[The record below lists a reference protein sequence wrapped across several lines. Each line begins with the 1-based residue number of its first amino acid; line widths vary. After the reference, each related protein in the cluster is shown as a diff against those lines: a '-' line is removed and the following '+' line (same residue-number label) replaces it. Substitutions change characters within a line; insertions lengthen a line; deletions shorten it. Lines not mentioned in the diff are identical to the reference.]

1 MPFKPDSS
9 NIFFFF
15 HIVWYSS
22 TTPLYISLDTSLFIT
37 SCDIV
42 QPLCCIKHW
51 IFSVFFFTSYD
62 IVQPLWYWIFSLVLQ
77 VILLVRKIVTVTALA
92 NATITQTE
100 TWIIHAY
107 GCQMGK
113 NLTKRVTQSVTSKS
127 PRKSCYF
134 TRRSV

>member
-9 NIFFFF
+9 IIIIFFF
-15 HIVWYSS
+15 
-22 TTPLYISLDTSLFIT
+22 T

-51 IFSVFFFTSYD
+51 IFPVFFFISYDIVQPLCCIKHWIFPVFFFISYD
-62 IVQPLWYWIFSLVLQ
+62 IVQPLWYWIFSFVLQ
-77 VILLVRKIVTVTALA
+77 VILLVRRIVTVTALA

-113 NLTKRVTQSVTSKS
+113 NVTKIVTQSVTSKS
-127 PRKSCYF
+127 PRKSC
-134 TRRSV
+134 